1 MSLIGRSFFVA
12 SFREKRLLRK
22 AQLEN
27 GDGPPIAQMMI
38 LIQRQ
43 AAVLEEL
50 LFQQQQQQQLD
61 VPTRSAVALDWDD
74 SMTDEEWNERL
85 TFLLGQILQRRAG
98 RTSAAAAVT
107 THAAVASSLSVTQTK
122 QRTAFDLRQ
131 TVLRDCLGPE
141 RYQRANTILQTIHQL
156 GTDLTGKCF
165 FDPHEIRL
173 LRNGGAM
180 PDPVRRLFCATSLR
194 HVMQRTPVAELPT
207 QSWDTLL
214 QQAEQHVAE
223 YRSWVDEQRR
233 MCE

>member
-27 GDGPPIAQMMI
+27 GNGPPIAQRMI
-38 LIQRQ
+38 LIPRQ

-50 LFQQQQQQQLD
+50 LFQQQQQQQSD
-61 VPTRSAVALDWDD
+61 VLNRNAVALDWDD
-74 SMTDEEWNERL
+74 NMTDEEWNERL
-85 TFLLGQILQRRAG
+85 TLLLSPILQRRAG
-98 RTSAAAAVT
+98 RTSAA
-107 THAAVASSLSVTQTK
+107 K

-173 LRNGGAM
+173 LRNGGAI
-180 PDPVRRLFCATSLR
+180 PDPVRRLFCTTSLR
-194 HVMQRTPVAELPT
+194 HVMQRTPVALIPT
-207 QSWDTLL
+207 QSWDTLV
-214 QQAEQHVAE
+214 QQAEQHVTE
-223 YRSWVDEQRR
+223 YRAWVDEQRR
-233 MCE
+233 ICE